1 METCCQN
8 QSIMPKFGQICVK
21 KRMETIFTLNI
32 RGRLLDLSVPRVMG
46 IVNVTPDSFY
56 DGGRHDTAAGAAD
69 HAARLLEEGA
79 DLLDIGAYSSRP
91 GAADVSEQE
100 ELDRLIPVV
109 ERVARRFPDA
119 SISVDTFRASVAAAA
134 VAAGAGLVNDISGG
148 MLDPEMFATVAR
160 LDAPFILMHMRGT
173 PATMQQL
180 TDYPDMMAEICTY
193 FGEKIQQLR
202 RLGVKDI
209 ILDPGFGFAKTID
222 QNYELLRRLDEL
234 HMFGLPLLGAL
245 SRKSM
250 IYKTLGVGAE
260 QALNGTTVLHTVM
273 LMKGLHILR
282 VHDVKEARE
291 AVTLTRKLV
300 D

>member
-1 METCCQN
+1 
-8 QSIMPKFGQICVK
+8 
-21 KRMETIFTLNI
+21 METIFTLNI
-32 RGRLLDLSVPRVMG
+32 RGRLLDLSTPRVMG

-56 DGGRHDTAAGAAD
+56 DGGRHHTAAAD

-91 GAADVSEQE
+91 GAAEVSEQE
-100 ELDRLIPVV
+100 ELDRLLPVV
-109 ERVARRFPDA
+109 EQVNRRFPA
-119 SISVDTFRASVAAAA
+119 VPVSVDTFRASVAAAA
-134 VAAGAGLVNDISGG
+134 VTAGAGVVNDISGG
-148 MLDPEMFATVAR
+148 MLDPDMFATVAR
-160 LDAPFILMHMRGT
+160 LDVPFILMHMRGT

-193 FGEKIQQLR
+193 FGERMQQLR
-202 RLGVKDI
+202 DLGVKDI
-209 ILDPGFGFAKTID
+209 ILDPGFGFAKTIG

-250 IYKTLGVGAE
+250 IYKTLGITAE
-260 QALNGTTVLHTVM
+260 QALNGTTVLHTMM
-273 LMKGLHILR
+273 LMKGVRILR

-291 AVTLTRKLV
+291 AITLCGRV
-300 D
+300 MNDDFSHS

>member
-1 METCCQN
+1 
-8 QSIMPKFGQICVK
+8 
-21 KRMETIFTLNI
+21 METIFTLNI
-32 RGRLLDLSVPRVMG
+32 RGRLLDLSTPRVMG

-56 DGGRHDTAAGAAD
+56 DGGRHHTAAAD

-91 GAADVSEQE
+91 GAAEVSEQE
-100 ELDRLIPVV
+100 ELDRLLPVV
-109 ERVARRFPDA
+109 EQVNRRFPA
-119 SISVDTFRASVAAAA
+119 VPVSVDTFRASVAAAA
-134 VAAGAGLVNDISGG
+134 VTAGAGVVNDISGG
-148 MLDPEMFATVAR
+148 MLDPDMFATVAR
-160 LDAPFILMHMRGT
+160 LDVPVILMHMRGT

-193 FGEKIQQLR
+193 FGERMQQLR
-202 RLGVKDI
+202 DLGVKDI
-209 ILDPGFGFAKTID
+209 ILDPGFGFAKTIG

-250 IYKTLGVGAE
+250 IYKTLGITAE
-260 QALNGTTVLHTVM
+260 QALNGTTVLHTMM
-273 LMKGLHILR
+273 LMKGVRILR

-291 AVTLTRKLV
+291 AITLCGRV
-300 D
+300 MNDDFSHS